1 LKFDIK
7 DIGPDG
13 LHVDRQLGED
23 EVRAL
28 LQPVELMAAL
38 TGATLDV
45 SLARLDSGAV
55 VASGELSAR
64 FAVPCGRCLGAA
76 TVQVE
81 ADGLRLTFLPPA
93 KGEAEREAGLED
105 VDTFSH
111 DGERVDLGSA
121 VRELMML
128 AIPMAPLCHPECRGI
143 CPNCGADLNYEACR
157 CTAEETG
164 GEKKPWAAATRRN
177 KGRR

>member
-1 LKFDIK
+1 MKFDIK

-13 LHVDRQLGED
+13 VHIERQLGED

-38 TGATLDV
+38 TGAALDV
-45 SLARLDSGAV
+45 SLKRLDSGAV

-81 ADGLRLTFLPPA
+81 ESSLRLTFLPPA
-93 KGEAEREAGLED
+93 KGKAEREAGLD
-105 VDTFSH
+105 DIDTFSH
-111 DGERVDLGSA
+111 DGEQVDLGAA

-143 CPNCGADLNYEACR
+143 CPSCGADLNFEACR
-157 CTAEETG
+157 CTPEQA
-164 GEKKPWAAATRRN
+164 GEKKPWAAAPRRN